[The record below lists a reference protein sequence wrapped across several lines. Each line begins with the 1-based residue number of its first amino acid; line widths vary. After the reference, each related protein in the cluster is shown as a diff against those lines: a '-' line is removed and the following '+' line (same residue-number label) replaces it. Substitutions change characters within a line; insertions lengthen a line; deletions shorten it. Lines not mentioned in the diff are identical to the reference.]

1 MAIVVPA
8 LLDTDTLSEVMKRRD
23 PAVRRRAEEYLAAHG
38 RFTFSIITRYEVLR
52 GLKAKGAAR
61 QEADFERRCSRS
73 EVLPLIDPII
83 VRAAEI
89 YADLKRQGQLI
100 SDADILIAATALTH
114 GLVLVTNN
122 VTHFQRIAGL
132 KTLSWKSP

>member
-1 MAIVVPA
+1 MATPVPA
-8 LLDTDTLSEVMKRRD
+8 LLDTDTLSEVMRGKHASLVQKSRQ
-23 PAVRRRAEEYLAAHG
+23 YLQVHG
-38 RFTFSIITRYEVLR
+38 HFSFSMMTRYEILR
-52 GLKAKGAAR
+52 GLKAKRATAKLT
-61 QEADFERRCSRS
+61 AFEQFC
-73 EVLPLIDPII
+73 EVNQVLPLSDPII

-122 VTHFQRIAGL
+122 TTHFQRIAGL
-132 KTLSWKSP
+132 KTLS